1 MNDETIGLLFDV
13 VQRLQQNIHA
23 RDSPA
28 IVAMQGQHT
37 LVLSDYDYL
46 RDQAAAAAFETRA
59 AAKAQEIDA
68 TRWVIAVPQIWL
80 ITADVISA
88 RAVSNHPLLEDE
100 QEAITWTAYDRQDG
114 VDYGRVA
121 YTRRPNGEPIFAE
134 PQVLTVG
141 VRPGE
146 TTPGFTLLR
155 IVLENDSEATDR

>member
-1 MNDETIGLLFDV
+1 MNDDTASLLFDV
-13 VQRLQQNIHA
+13 VERLEQNIQA
-23 RDSPA
+23 RDCPA
-28 IVAMQGQHT
+28 IVAMQGQRK

-46 RDQAAAAAFETRA
+46 RDQAAAVAFETRA
-59 AAKAQEIDA
+59 AAKAQEIGA
-68 TRWVIAVPQIWL
+68 RRWVIAVPQIWL
-80 ITADVISA
+80 ITAGEISA

-100 QEAITWTAYDRQDG
+100 QEAITWTAYDHQDG

-146 TTPGFTLLR
+146 TTPGFSLLR
-155 IVLENDSEATDR
+155 ILLKDDSEATDR